1 MDIPFIDLDA
11 QEKVIGKKL
20 EGAVETVLQHKK
32 FINGPEVSVFE
43 ESLAKFANV
52 NNAITCGS
60 GTDALLLPLMAIGVG
75 EGDAVFVPSFTFV
88 ATAEVVSLLKATP
101 FFVDVDMKTF
111 NIDPEIFIELNES
124 IQSEVLQLLSIDSLI
139 KIIKRLESDN
149 AIKILENL
157 SKEVKEKVLEK
168 LPPKDKFLLQE
179 GLSYPEDSAARIM
192 QREFT
197 AVPSNWTVGQ
207 TIDYLREN
215 KDLPEEFLEIFIVDN
230 EFKPIGTVPSSRVL
244 RTSRDLKMNSIMR
257 EMPVLIS
264 VNMDKEEVG
273 LTFENYNLVSAGV
286 VNKEN
291 KLVGMITA
299 DDVVT
304 VVQEEAEEDA
314 LRLAG
319 VGDEEITDSV
329 MLKTK
334 RRFNWLLLNLFTAL
348 LATWVISFFG
358 ASIEQM
364 VALAFLMPIV
374 ASMGGNAG
382 MQTLAV
388 TIRAI
393 ATKELSKSNFNRV
406 VGKEFLIGILNGII
420 FAIITAIIVQLWFK
434 ELNLSILIGISMVL
448 NMIVAGLFGILVPV
462 SLKKLNIDPALASSV
477 FVTTITDVI
486 GFLSFLGLGSFYFLN

>member
-1 MDIPFIDLDA
+1 MSLVKSIGNKKVNFDFNKDFISIFSDKIKIGDI
-11 QEKVIGKKL
+11 Q
-20 EGAVETVLQHKK
+20 
-32 FINGPEVSVFE
+32 FINQTLKDLHPSDVANLIENLSSDTRAKLIEIE
-43 ESLAKFANV
+43 E
-52 NNAITCGS
+52 
-60 GTDALLLPLMAIGVG
+60 
-75 EGDAVFVPSFTFV
+75 
-88 ATAEVVSLLKATP
+88 
-101 FFVDVDMKTF
+101 F
-111 NIDPEIFIELNES
+111 NIDPDIFIEINES
-124 IQSEVLQLLSIDSLI
+124 IQSEVLQLLSTDSI
-139 KIIKRLESDN
+139 AKIVKRLESDN
-149 AIKILENL
+149 AIAILENL
-157 SKEVKEKVLEK
+157 EKTKKKTVLDK
-168 LPPKDKFLLQE
+168 LPPKDRFLLEE

-197 AVPSNWTVGQ
+197 AVPSDWSVGQ

-215 KDLPEEFLEIFIVDN
+215 KDLPDEFLEIYIVDN
-230 EFKPIGTVPSSRVL
+230 DFKPIGTVPSSRVL
-244 RTSRDLKMNSIMR
+244 RTSRNSKMNTIMR

-273 LTFENYNLVSAGV
+273 HTFETYNLISAGV
-286 VNKEN
+286 VNKNN

-304 VVQEEAEEDA
+304 VVQEEAEEDV

-329 MLKTK
+329 LVKTK

-348 LATWVISFFG
+348 LATWVISKFG

-393 ATKELSKSNFNRV
+393 ATKELSEGNFNKV

-420 FAIITAIIVQLWFK
+420 FAVITATIVQFWFK
-434 ELNLSILIGISMVL
+434 EFTLSLLIAISMVL

-486 GFLSFLGLGSFYFLN
+486 GFLSFLGIGSYFFLN

>member
-1 MDIPFIDLDA
+1 MSLVKSIGA
-11 QEKVIGKKL
+11 KKVNFDFNK
-20 EGAVETVLQHKK
+20 E
-32 FINGPEVSVFE
+32 FINIFTDKIKERDINFINQTLKDLHPSDVANLIENLSEEVR
-43 ESLAKFANV
+43 AKLIEIEA
-52 NNAITCGS
+52 
-60 GTDALLLPLMAIGVG
+60 
-75 EGDAVFVPSFTFV
+75 
-88 ATAEVVSLLKATP
+88 
-101 FFVDVDMKTF
+101 F
-111 NIDPEIFIELNES
+111 NIDPEIFVEINES
-124 IQSEVLQLLSIDSLI
+124 IQKKVLELLSPEAIA
-139 KIIKRLESDN
+139 KILKRLESDN
-149 AIKILENL
+149 SIKILENL
-157 SKEVKEKVLEK
+157 DKEKKEIVLDK
-168 LPPKDKFLLQE
+168 LPPKDRFLLEE

-197 AVPSNWTVGQ
+197 AVPSNWSVGQ

-215 KDLPEEFLEIFIVDN
+215 KELPEEFLEIFIVDN
-230 EFKPIGTVPSSRVL
+230 DFKPIGIVPSSRVL
-244 RTSRDLKMNSIMR
+244 RTPRESKMNSIMR
-257 EMPVLIS
+257 QMPVLIS

-273 LTFENYNLVSAGV
+273 HTFENYNLVSAGV
-286 VNKEN
+286 VNKNN

-319 VGDEEITDSV
+319 VGEEEITDSV
-329 MLKTK
+329 LVKTK
-334 RRFNWLLLNLFTAL
+334 RRFNWLLLNLITAL
-348 LATWVISFFG
+348 IATWVISKFG

-393 ATKELSKSNFNRV
+393 AKKELSTSNFNRI

-420 FAIITAIIVQLWFK
+420 FAVITALIVQLWFN
-434 ELNLSILIGISMVL
+434 EISLAILIGISMIL

-486 GFLSFLGLGSFYFLN
+486 GFLSFLGLGSYYFLN

>member
-1 MDIPFIDLDA
+1 MSNIKSIG
-11 QEKVIGKKL
+11 GKK
-20 EGAVETVLQHKK
+20 VNFDFNKD
-32 FINGPEVSVFE
+32 FINVLSDKIKSSDIQFINQTLKDLHPSDVANLIENLSSEKRSKLIEIE
-43 ESLAKFANV
+43 E
-52 NNAITCGS
+52 
-60 GTDALLLPLMAIGVG
+60 
-75 EGDAVFVPSFTFV
+75 
-88 ATAEVVSLLKATP
+88 
-101 FFVDVDMKTF
+101 F
-111 NIDPEIFIELNES
+111 NIDPDIFIEINES
-124 IQSEVLQLLSIDSLI
+124 VQTEILKELSTESIS
-139 KIIKRLESDN
+139 KILKRLESDN
-149 AIKILENL
+149 SIKILENL
-157 SKEVKEKVLEK
+157 DTQKKLEVLDK
-168 LPPKDKFLLQE
+168 LPPKDRFLLEE

-197 AVPSNWTVGQ
+197 AVPSDWSVGQ
-207 TIDYLREN
+207 TIDYLRES
-215 KDLPEEFLEIFIVDN
+215 KDLPEEFLEIFIVNN
-230 EFKPIGTVPSSRVL
+230 EFKPIGIVPSSRVL
-244 RTSRDLKMNSIMR
+244 RTSRETKMSKIMR

-264 VNMDKEEVG
+264 ANMDKEEVG
-273 LTFENYNLVSAGV
+273 LAFENYNLVSAGV

-299 DDVVT
+299 DDIVT
-304 VVQEEAEEDA
+304 VVQEEAEEDV

-329 MLKTK
+329 VIKTK

-348 LATWVISFFG
+348 LATWVISKFG

-393 ATKELSKSNFNRV
+393 ATKELSSSNFNTI

-420 FAIITAIIVQLWFK
+420 FAIITAIIVQLWFQEFK
-434 ELNLSILIGISMVL
+434 LSLLIGISMIL

-462 SLKKLNIDPALASSV
+462 SLKKVNIDPALASSV

-486 GFLSFLGLGSFYFLN
+486 GFLSFLGIGSYFFLS

>member
-1 MDIPFIDLDA
+1 MTLVKSTGNKKVNLDFNK
-11 QEKVIGKKL
+11 E
-20 EGAVETVLQHKK
+20 
-32 FINGPEVSVFE
+32 FINTFNEKIQLNDIQFVNQTIKDLH
-43 ESLAKFANV
+43 ESDVANLIE
-52 NNAITCGS
+52 NLSNESRTKLIEIEA
-60 GTDALLLPLMAIGVG
+60 
-75 EGDAVFVPSFTFV
+75 
-88 ATAEVVSLLKATP
+88 
-101 FFVDVDMKTF
+101 F
-111 NIDPEIFIELNES
+111 NIDPDIFIELNES
-124 IQSEVLQLLSIDSLI
+124 IQSEVLQLLSVNS
-139 KIIKRLESDN
+139 IINILKRLESDDS
-149 AIKILENL
+149 IKILENL
-157 SKEVKEKVLEK
+157 EKKRKLEVLEK
-168 LPPKDKFLLQE
+168 LPPKDKFLLEE

-197 AVPSNWTVGQ
+197 AVPSNWSVGQ

-230 EFKPIGTVPSSRVL
+230 DFKPIGTVPSSRVL
-244 RTSRDLKMNSIMR
+244 RTSRDSKMNSIMS

-273 LTFENYNLVSAGV
+273 HTFENYSLVSAGV
-286 VNKEN
+286 VNKNN

-304 VVQEEAEEDA
+304 VVQEEAEEDV

-329 MLKTK
+329 IVKTK

-348 LATWVISFFG
+348 LATWVISNFG

-393 ATKELSKSNFNRV
+393 ATKELSSSNFNKV
-406 VGKEFLIGILNGII
+406 VGKEFVIGVLNGII
-420 FAIITAIIVQLWFK
+420 FAVITAVIVQLWFK
-434 ELNLSILIGISMVL
+434 EINLSLLIGVSMIL

-486 GFLSFLGLGSFYFLN
+486 GFLSFLGLGSYYFLG